1 MYQEETHAKRF
12 ELSSGKKKEGILCF
26 EKEFGAAGLSKKV

>member
-1 MYQEETHAKRF
+1 MPNGLNLAAV
-12 ELSSGKKKEGILCF
+12 KKKEGILCF

>member
-1 MYQEETHAKRF
+1 MPNGLNLAAVK
-12 ELSSGKKKEGILCF
+12 KKKEGILCF